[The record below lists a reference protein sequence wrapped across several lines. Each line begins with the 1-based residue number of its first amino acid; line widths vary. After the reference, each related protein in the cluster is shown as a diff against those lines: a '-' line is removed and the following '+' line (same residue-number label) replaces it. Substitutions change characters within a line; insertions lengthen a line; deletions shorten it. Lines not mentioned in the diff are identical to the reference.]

1 MGTHSEKAYYSTV
14 FKKSLVSRIE
24 AGEISVIGAM
34 RKYQIGGSMTVYRWL
49 SRYGSQAASSH
60 LPENHP
66 ITETSMKPD
75 EETIALPASGAS
87 ERSRDYVLELESRL
101 LVLERML
108 ESERL
113 RSEAYLQMIK
123 IAEAKYQIPI
133 EKKSGAK
140 QSKR

>member
-24 AGEISVIGAM
+24 AGELSVIGAM

-49 SRYGSQAASSH
+49 SRYGSEASGSFMS
-60 LPENHP
+60 ENQP
-66 ITETSMKPD
+66 ITEPTMKP
-75 EETIALPASGAS
+75 EEEATGLPKSGVSAG
-87 ERSRDYVLELESRL
+87 SRDYILELESRL
-101 LVLERML
+101 VVLERML